1 VSSDCDPSRSGSRR
15 RRAARR
21 RRSDRLV
28 LSRAS
33 LLHSPISRGV
43 LPDIQH
49 AVVSITLPSASL
61 DLRRGSF
68 AVPSLIRLGDAL
80 GGSGVCLSDEKRS
93 VGEIG
98 TFEGVPP
105 MPGVDAMQQIGEYTV
120 LRELGRGG
128 MGAVYEAQERL
139 SRRGVALKV
148 MHGNIAASPRGRAL
162 FLGEMGILANVD
174 HPNVVRLLACLEDQG
189 QLVMVLELLR
199 GETLGR
205 TLKRLGR
212 LAWTDAVVIT
222 RGILSGL
229 AAAHGQQP
237 PVVHR
242 DLKPA
247 NVMLTEEGIVKVMD
261 FGIAKVVEGET
272 SGTADVGTLQYMPP
286 EQIDGGAIDAR
297 ADLYATGLVLYEML
311 AGTPPFRS
319 NSTRELLQA
328 QCTAPVPPLPPEVVN
343 AVPQDLVEIMLL
355 LLAKSPAERPGSAAA
370 ALRML
375 ESLGGA
381 ETLSFR
387 PTTPPHPAAVA
398 QSAAGG
404 SSAGYPS
411 EPAPAGS
418 FPGGSS
424 QWQNTM
430 GPAAVTGGAPAGSSP
445 GGSQWQETRGPAAP
459 TGGMPAGSFPGGSQW
474 GASQPGTH
482 GGHPTGVGHPAG
494 EHLSPPPAPA
504 GSSSG
509 ATHSIA
515 APKPRKVW
523 PWVAGGVVVL
533 LVGVSAAAMSQFGRT
548 KDQPKDEANDQEFV
562 GSVNFKA
569 SEGSVNFKASGE
581 QSARAQQSPPTVAT
595 PLKQP
600 PAVKVEKANEAS
612 AAKPKADPKSGAE
625 LGVLKDDGATIQ
637 LVDPPSR
644 LDSGPPGSVT
654 VLDTQ
659 QTADTIARTCS
670 AGKRHF
676 RNRFGSVPVSAAS
689 PTRIDGDTVE
699 DIVFQLSLT
708 TDNGRGLLAISG
720 RTFEPIWYA
729 EDLPDGEVTRVG
741 QLLLYAAGR
750 ELRGIDLRSGNQRWT
765 ATLTDRVA
773 QLGMG
778 GDGEDLFVLT
788 IDEKLHRVNPQD
800 GTISGAP
807 TTVHPRTL
815 GPIPKETPR
824 LEFPQKQGPDL
835 DAPRLSGLTSGK
847 TRCAQPGV
855 ATSHYRQRCLG
866 DAEVYGSYESFPGTR
881 QPFAVGFRNGEE
893 LWRTQ
898 LFDVLKRPGNSTGDS
913 LAIGGPFFAIIKRRQ
928 LAVVS
933 RLDGVARWPA
943 PVDLGDV
950 APLELFVSAERV
962 YVIYHCP
969 LVIDVDDATLLSPWG
984 RA

>member
-1 VSSDCDPSRSGSRR
+1 
-15 RRAARR
+15 
-21 RRSDRLV
+21 
-28 LSRAS
+28 
-33 LLHSPISRGV
+33 
-43 LPDIQH
+43 
-49 AVVSITLPSASL
+49 
-61 DLRRGSF
+61 
-68 AVPSLIRLGDAL
+68 
-80 GGSGVCLSDEKRS
+80 
-93 VGEIG
+93 
-98 TFEGVPP
+98 
-105 MPGVDAMQQIGEYTV
+105 MQQIGEYTV

-128 MGAVYEAQERL
+128 MGAVDEAQERL

-162 FLGEMGILANVD
+162 FLGEMGILAHVD
-174 HPNVVRLLACLEDQG
+174 HPNVVRLLACLEDRG

-222 RGILSGL
+222 RGILCGL

-247 NVMLTEEGIVKVMD
+247 NVMLTEDGIVKVMD

-311 AGTPPFRS
+311 AGTPPFKS

-328 QCTAPVPPLPPEVVN
+328 QCTAPVPPLPPEVAN

-375 ESLGGA
+375 ESLGGT

-387 PTTPPHPAAVA
+387 PTMAPHPGVVA
-398 QSAAGG
+398 HGAGGG

-418 FPGGSS
+418 FPGASS
-424 QWQNTM
+424 QWHNTL
-430 GPAAVTGGAPAGSSP
+430 GPAAPTGGVPAGSAP
-445 GGSQWQETRGPAAP
+445 GGSQWQDTRGPAAP
-459 TGGMPAGSFPGGSQW
+459 TGAMPAGSFPGGSQW

-482 GGHPTGVGHPAG
+482 DGHPTGFEHAAVGH
-494 EHLSPPPAPA
+494 SPPPTAPA
-504 GSSSG
+504 GSSFGPAPSV
-509 ATHSIA
+509 A
-515 APKPRKVW
+515 APKPRSMW
-523 PWVAGGVVVL
+523 PWVVGGVVVL
-533 LVGVSAAAMSQFGRT
+533 LVGVSTAAMSQFGTT
-548 KDQPKDEANDQEFV
+548 KDPPQDQRRNQEFV

-569 SEGSVNFKASGE
+569 GGE
-581 QSARAQQSPPTVAT
+581 QAARTEQSRAPVAT
-595 PLKQP
+595 PLKQSRTT
-600 PAVKVEKANEAS
+600 KVEKADDAS
-612 AAKPKADPKSGAE
+612 AAKPEAEAEPDAE
-625 LGVLKDDGATIQ
+625 LGVLPDDGAALR
-637 LVDPPSR
+637 LVDPAPR
-644 LDSGPPGSVT
+644 LASGPPGSVT
-654 VLDTQ
+654 VLDTKR
-659 QTADTIARTCS
+659 TADTIEQTCS
-670 AGKRHF
+670 AGKSYF
-676 RNRFGSVPVSAAS
+676 RNRFGSFPMSAAS
-689 PTRIDGDTVE
+689 PTRVDDDAVE
-699 DIVFQLSLT
+699 DIVLQLSP
-708 TDNGRGLLAISG
+708 TDTGSSLVAISG
-720 RTFEPIWYA
+720 RTFEPIWRA
-729 EDLPDGEVTRVG
+729 KDLPRGEVTRVG

-750 ELRGIDLRSGNQRWT
+750 ELRGIDLRSGTQRWA
-765 ATLTDRVA
+765 ATLTDSVA
-773 QLGMG
+773 QLGIG

-815 GPIPKETPR
+815 GPIPKQTPR
-824 LEFPQKQGPDL
+824 LEFRQKPGPGF
-835 DAPRLSGLTSGK
+835 DAPRLADLTGGK

-855 ATSHYRQRCLG
+855 ATSQYSQRCLG
-866 DAEVYGSYESFPGTR
+866 DAEAYGSYKSWPGTP
-881 QPFAVGFRNGEE
+881 QPFAVGLRNGEE

-898 LFDVLKRPGNSTGDS
+898 LFERQSRSGPGFGEP
-913 LAIGGPFFAIIKRRQ
+913 LAIGGPFFAVIINRQ

-933 RLDGVARWPA
+933 REDGVARWPA
-943 PVDLGDV
+943 PIDLKDV
-950 APLELFVSAERV
+950 TPLELFVSAERV
-962 YVIYHCP
+962 YVICNCP

-984 RA
+984 R

>member
-1 VSSDCDPSRSGSRR
+1 
-15 RRAARR
+15 
-21 RRSDRLV
+21 
-28 LSRAS
+28 
-33 LLHSPISRGV
+33 
-43 LPDIQH
+43 
-49 AVVSITLPSASL
+49 
-61 DLRRGSF
+61 
-68 AVPSLIRLGDAL
+68 
-80 GGSGVCLSDEKRS
+80 
-93 VGEIG
+93 
-98 TFEGVPP
+98 
-105 MPGVDAMQQIGEYTV
+105 MV

-174 HPNVVRLLACLEDQG
+174 HPNVVRLLACLEDRG

-205 TLKRLGR
+205 TLKRFGR

-261 FGIAKVVEGET
+261 FGIAKIVEGET

-311 AGTPPFRS
+311 AGAPPFRS

-328 QCTAPVPPLPPEVVN
+328 QCTAPVPPLPSEVAN
-343 AVPQDLVEIMLL
+343 AVPQDLVAIMLL
-355 LLAKSPAERPGSAAA
+355 LLAKAPAERPGSAAA

-381 ETLSFR
+381 DTLSFR
-387 PTTPPHPAAVA
+387 PTTPPHPPDVA
-398 QSAAGG
+398 QGAAGG

-418 FPGGSS
+418 FPGASS
-424 QWQNTM
+424 QWQNTI
-430 GPAAVTGGAPAGSSP
+430 GPAALTGGVPTGSTP
-445 GGSQWQETRGPAAP
+445 GGSQWQDTRGPAAP

-482 GGHPTGVGHPAG
+482 GGHPTGAGYPAG
-494 EHLSPPPAPA
+494 GHLSPPPAPA
-504 GSSSG
+504 GSSFG
-509 ATHSIA
+509 PAHSIA
-515 APKPRKVW
+515 APKPRRMW
-523 PWVAGGVVVL
+523 PWIAGGMVVL
-533 LVGVSAAAMSQFGRT
+533 LVGVSAAAMSQFGTT
-548 KDQPKDEANDQEFV
+548 KDQPKDEANGQEFV

-569 SEGSVNFKASGE
+569 SEGSVVFKASDE
-581 QSARAQQSPPTVAT
+581 QSARAQQSPPTVVT
-595 PLKQP
+595 PLKQAP
-600 PAVKVEKANEAS
+600 VVKVEKANEAS
-612 AAKPKADPKSGAE
+612 AAEPKPKADPEPGVE
-625 LGVLKDDGATIQ
+625 LGVLQDDGAALQ

-644 LDSGPPGSVT
+644 LASGPPGSVT

-659 QTADTIARTCS
+659 QTADTIAQTCP
-670 AGKRHF
+670 AGKRYF

-699 DIVFQLSLT
+699 DIVFRLGVTRDTGAS
-708 TDNGRGLLAISG
+708 LLAISG
-720 RTFEPIWYA
+720 RTFEPIWHA
-729 EDLPDGEVTRVG
+729 KDLPDGEVTRVG

-750 ELRGIDLRSGNQRWT
+750 ELRGIDVRSGNQRWA
-765 ATLTDRVA
+765 ATLTDGVA

-778 GDGEDLFVLT
+778 RDSEDLFVLT

-824 LEFPQKQGPDL
+824 LEFRQKPGPDL
-835 DAPRLSGLTSGK
+835 EAPRISDLTNGK
-847 TRCAQPGV
+847 TRCAEPGV
-855 ATSHYRQRCLG
+855 ATSQHRQRCLG
-866 DAEVYGSYESFPGTR
+866 DAEAYGSYESFPGTG
-881 QPFAVGFRNGEE
+881 QPFAVGLRNGEE

-898 LFDVLKRPGNSTGDS
+898 LFDVQKRAGGRIGDS
-913 LAIGGPFFAIIKRRQ
+913 LAIGGPFFAIIKYRQ

-950 APLELFVSAERV
+950 KALELLVSAERV

-969 LVIDVDDATLLSPWG
+969 LVIDAEDATLLSPWG
-984 RA
+984 R